1 MMEPLALTA
10 MMSGPASL
18 KSGPS
23 VTPTKRGFT
32 TAALAWNGHGTA
44 HPLSSPTASGNV
56 PGAGPHPMM
65 ETIETT
71 LTLTIPSPP
80 WLRMVAHKES

>member
-1 MMEPLALTA
+1 MMEPLDLTA

-18 KSGPS
+18 KTGPS
-23 VTPTKRGFT
+23 VTPTKRGLT
-32 TAALAWNGHGTA
+32 AAALAWNGHGTA

-56 PGAGPHPMM
+56 PGAHPRQMM
-65 ETIETT
+65 ETMETT

-80 WLRMVAHKES
+80 LYGMVAHKES